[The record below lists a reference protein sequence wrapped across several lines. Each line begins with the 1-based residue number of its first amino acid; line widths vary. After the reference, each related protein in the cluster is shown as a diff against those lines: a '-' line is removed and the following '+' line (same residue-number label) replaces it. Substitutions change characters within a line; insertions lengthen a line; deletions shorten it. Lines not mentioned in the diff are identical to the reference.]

1 MDLHFLNPL
10 AKKTKTSSPEEKRSL
25 VRKLK
30 HNSITWIDIENP
42 KRKEMNQLAEEFAF
56 DPLHLDA
63 CIQKGQ
69 LDQLS
74 IEDKYIF
81 ILLRTP
87 RYDQQENKV
96 TAHKVC
102 IFLNKNTVVTVHR
115 DSELSTAD
123 LFKEVE
129 SDEKRRD
136 EVMKKSAAYLTY
148 HLLEAL
154 VTDVSSLLDI
164 ILQEVDEID
173 DLVFDVNVSGAYSIS
188 QLRQKIMRQRR
199 VISSFK
205 TMLQDLSASKT
216 ELIDTTTRYYSS
228 LTMRMKRLSE
238 TLEEARETVEIYKDA
253 DFTVSTERTNKILGI
268 LTIIFTLGIPAT
280 IVGSFYGMNILIPGG
295 IEAGSWTF
303 WGPFT
308 TFYLVMV
315 MAIGPAVLMLLLFK
329 YKKWF

>member
-1 MDLHFLNPL
+1 MHFLNPL